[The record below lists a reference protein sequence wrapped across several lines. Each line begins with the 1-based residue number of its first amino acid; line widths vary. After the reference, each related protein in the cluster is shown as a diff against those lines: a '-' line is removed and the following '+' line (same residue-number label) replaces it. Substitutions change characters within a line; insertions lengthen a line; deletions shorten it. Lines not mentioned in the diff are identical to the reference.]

1 MKHTKRLLS
10 LVLALCMALTLA
22 ACGQAEPDH
31 MTVRAALVGAPS
43 TLDPARA
50 VTESE
55 KTVAAQLFE
64 NLMKLNATGAL
75 TPGQASSYNYEDNM
89 DGTETYTFTLRNDI
103 YWSDGQKVT
112 AGDFVYA
119 WQRLVDPETKSP
131 HASILNMVA
140 GYADAVAGDPAALQV
155 YAPDDRTFVV
165 TISGHCSYFLQVV
178 CTAVSTMPVRAS
190 VTQVPEE
197 DTTTSDPSGD
207 SQSTADTAAEPITQ
221 PDWSM
226 SSATLLTNGPYAVVS
241 LNADGLNATAV
252 PKYYDARRLGPDRL
266 EFTYT
271 DTTEDAMALYDS
283 GDADFVLDAGE
294 AENAVE
300 ASSANVSV
308 VLVNQMATS
317 LSDSVRQAMSMVIDR
332 NALAESV
339 TADGEVYR
347 AADGLIPYGIV
358 TSQSESFRQ
367 LNGAVI
373 DNDPDKYQE
382 RCDAA
387 KELMSAAGYTPSM
400 LEHMNPVTLLYEN
413 TGSSA
418 KVAQALQTAW
428 RDKLGIRVSVR
439 GVTPEEMMTVLK
451 SGEFSLALTN
461 INGDRNT
468 ALSYLN
474 RFSSSQLENYG
485 QYYSNAYDMLI
496 RTAANSSSDEARDAY
511 LADAETMLL
520 DSGYVMPLYNETYTW
535 LLRDTLTGLQ
545 TDGMGVYYFQN
556 VVKASS

>member
-1 MKHTKRLLS
+1 MKHTKRLLA

-22 ACGQAEPDH
+22 ACGQAETDH
-31 MTVRAALVGAPS
+31 MTVRAALVGAPN

-50 VTESE
+50 ITESE

-64 NLMKLNATGAL
+64 NLMKLSATGTL
-75 TPGQASSYNYEDNM
+75 TPGQASSYTYEDNM

-119 WQRLVDPETKSP
+119 WQRLVDPETNSP

-155 YAPDDRTFVV
+155 YAHDERTLVV
-165 TISGHCSYFLQVV
+165 NISGHCSYFLQVV

-190 VTQVPEE
+190 VTRLPEE
-197 DTTTSDPSGD
+197 DASAQSGSQDTS
-207 SQSTADTAAEPITQ
+207 DTAAEPVMQ

-226 SSATLLTNGPYAVVS
+226 SADTLLTNGPYAVTALS
-241 LNADGLNATAV
+241 DTGLSAAAAS
-252 PKYYDARRLGPDRL
+252 KYYDARRLGPDRL

-271 DTTEDAMALYDS
+271 DTTEDAMALYDD
-283 GDADFVLDAGE
+283 GEADFVLDAGA
-294 AENAVE
+294 AEGAVE
-300 ASSANVSV
+300 ASSADVSV

-317 LSDSVRQAMSMVIDR
+317 LSESLRQAMSLVIDR

-339 TADGEVYR
+339 TAEDEVYR

-358 TSQSESFRQ
+358 TSQGESFRQ

-382 RCDAA
+382 RCDTA
-387 KELMSAAGYTPSM
+387 KELMSAAGYTPSI

-413 TGSSA
+413 TGSNA

-428 RDKLGIRVSVR
+428 RDKLGVRISVR
-439 GVTPEEMMTVLK
+439 GVAPEEMMTVLK
-451 SGEFSLALTN
+451 NGEFSLALTN

-496 RTAANSSSDEARDAY
+496 RAAANSSSDEARDAY

-520 DSGYVMPLYNETYTW
+520 GSGYVMPLYNETYTW

-556 VVKASS
+556 VVKTSS

>member
-1 MKHTKRLLS
+1 MKHTKRLLA

-22 ACGQAEPDH
+22 ACGQAETDH
-31 MTVRAALVGAPS
+31 MTVRAALVGAPN

-50 VTESE
+50 ITESE

-64 NLMKLNATGAL
+64 NLMKLSATGTL
-75 TPGQASSYNYEDNM
+75 TPGQASSYTYEDNM

-119 WQRLVDPETKSP
+119 WQRLVDPETNSP

-155 YAPDDRTFVV
+155 YAHDERTLVV
-165 TISGHCSYFLQVV
+165 NISGHCSYFLQVV

-190 VTQVPEE
+190 VTRLPEE
-197 DTTTSDPSGD
+197 DASAQSGSQDTS
-207 SQSTADTAAEPITQ
+207 DTAAEPVMQ

-226 SSATLLTNGPYAVVS
+226 SADTLLTNGPYAVTALS
-241 LNADGLNATAV
+241 DTGLSAAAAS
-252 PKYYDARRLGPDRL
+252 KYYDARRLGPDRL

-271 DTTEDAMALYDS
+271 DTTEDAMALYDD
-283 GDADFVLDAGE
+283 GEADFVLDAGA
-294 AENAVE
+294 AEGAVE
-300 ASSANVSV
+300 ASSADVSV

-317 LSDSVRQAMSMVIDR
+317 LSESLRQAMSLVIDR

-339 TADGEVYR
+339 TAEDEVYR

-358 TSQSESFRQ
+358 TSQGESFRQ

-387 KELMSAAGYTPSM
+387 KELMSAAGYTPSI

-413 TGSSA
+413 TGSNA

-428 RDKLGIRVSVR
+428 RDKLGVRISVR
-439 GVTPEEMMTVLK
+439 GVAPEEMMTVLK
-451 SGEFSLALTN
+451 NGEFSLALTN

-496 RTAANSSSDEARDAY
+496 RAAANSSSDEARDAY

-520 DSGYVMPLYNETYTW
+520 GSGYVMPLYNETYTW

-556 VVKASS
+556 VVKTSS